1 MGYFYDGYY
10 VIIKVFLI
18 KIENNLILNII
29 KKVLLFMVESIGILL
44 FEVGVRCWF
53 FSWIFKLGLIWMYYM
68 FIIDYS
74 YVCELIVILF
84 VDKSFKGYFIYIFVK
99 KMLFYI

>member
-1 MGYFYDGYY
+1 
-10 VIIKVFLI
+10 
-18 KIENNLILNII
+18 
-29 KKVLLFMVESIGILL
+29 
-44 FEVGVRCWF
+44 
-53 FSWIFKLGLIWMYYM
+53 MYYM